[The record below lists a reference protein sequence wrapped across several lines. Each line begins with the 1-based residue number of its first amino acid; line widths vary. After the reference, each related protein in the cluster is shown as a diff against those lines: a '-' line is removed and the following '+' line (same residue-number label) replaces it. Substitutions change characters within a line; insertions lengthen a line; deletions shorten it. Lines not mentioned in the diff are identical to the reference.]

1 MAGKA
6 LAASR
11 RAIPSP
17 VLNVNLRFFAVPLFY
32 ALLVS
37 APLARGLF
45 FAADRVPF
53 HMASASLFLLVLLD
67 KLNRRD
73 MQFAVSWMDYVVL
86 GLAACYGLSFL
97 VAVDK
102 LAALYSVL
110 TYVNY
115 FMLYWVTA
123 SLCRER
129 KYPVQVLRVLFVSGL
144 VVVLVGLGAAME
156 LIPFPGA
163 FGGGRLMSTLQYPNA
178 LAALA
183 MATGLVCLGLWAHDD
198 SMFWKLAYA
207 SGNFLFIV
215 TILGTYTRGVWVLY
229 PLGVVLLVLGL
240 KGERLW
246 RLSFGYLWGLAACL
260 MVVRP
265 LMTMIAAQQ
274 GPGIARQLAI
284 GLGLVLAGQLGYD
297 LVLAAL
303 KRYRV
308 HRRTRRLV
316 LVGMVVY
323 LVITGGAYLVYVS
336 GAWVS
341 AAAQL
346 LPGGVVERAEAI
358 TLDAQSAT
366 MRLITTQDAL
376 KIVRTRPLLGAGGG
390 GWNALYHQHQTVLY
404 WMTETH
410 NHFAQL
416 WVEVGTLGFV
426 FYLGFWA
433 GLLYL
438 GYRLLRSPEERAPAP
453 AWTAVAAA
461 SAYGLHSAI
470 DFHLSLPGAALFLWV
485 LAGVAVGSARHLLP
499 LLSWPPEAKLSQ
511 RVRRV
516 VQFGGTG
523 LLAVAVFV
531 LSARV
536 NAAGHTGARAA
547 VALHRHHFQWARDLY
562 QEAIRLNPFSAAYH
576 ADLAHTYTALG
587 ILRGRGEELE
597 RAAEHM
603 QRARH
608 LQGHDVELRQRLADI
623 YLLKHN
629 WAAALEERR
638 TMVALVPL
646 ELGSY
651 EIYATMVIQLVP
663 HLVGGGQIDTA
674 LEHLDAVVAFEDQLR
689 KRRAVIP
696 QHLQEHWPPRHL
708 LPTTLL
714 QLRWGQARYL
724 LGEWEESAARLAATS
739 GDRHLREESELWRA
753 AARAQLGRG
762 DESARILLG
771 LSTTAVASFPE
782 VMVLGQVLAEANG
795 QRRGKDAGR

>member
-6 LAASR
+6 PAASR
-11 RAIPSP
+11 KAVPSP

-32 ALLVS
+32 VLLVG

-45 FAADRVPF
+45 FPADRMPF
-53 HMASASLFLLVLLD
+53 HMASALLFLLVLLD
-67 KLNRRD
+67 RLNRRD
-73 MQFAVSWMDYVVL
+73 AQFAVSWMDYVVL

-102 LAALYSVL
+102 LAAFYSVL
-110 TYVNY
+110 TYANY

-129 KYPVQVLRVLFVSGL
+129 KYSVQVLRVVFISGL

-156 LIPFPGA
+156 VIPFPGA

-183 MATGLVCLGLWAHDD
+183 MASGLVCLGLWAHDD
-198 SMFWKLAYA
+198 STFWKLAYA

-240 KGERLW
+240 RGERLW

-265 LMTMIAAQQ
+265 LMTMIAAQR
-274 GPGIARQLAI
+274 GPGIARHLAF
-284 GLGLVLAGQLGYD
+284 GLGLVLVGQLGYD
-297 LVLAAL
+297 LILAGL

-308 HRRTRRLV
+308 HRRTRQLV
-316 LVGMVVY
+316 LAGMVAY
-323 LVITGGAYLVYVS
+323 LIITGAAYLVYVS
-336 GAWVS
+336 GAWAS
-341 AAAQL
+341 PAAQL
-346 LPGGVVERAEAI
+346 LPGGVVARAEAI
-358 TLDAQSAT
+358 TLDAQGAAI
-366 MRLITTQDAL
+366 RLITTQDAL
-376 KIVRTRPLLGAGGG
+376 RIVSTRPLLGAGGG

-416 WVEVGTLGFV
+416 WVEVGTLGFI

-438 GYRLLRSPEERAPAP
+438 GYRLLRSPEELVPAP
-453 AWTAVAAA
+453 AWVAVAAA

-499 LLSWPPEAKLSQ
+499 VIAWPPEPQLSQ
-511 RVRRV
+511 RARRV

-562 QEAIRLNPFSAAYH
+562 LEAIRLNPFSAAYH

-587 ILRGRGEELE
+587 ILRGRGEELA

-603 QRARH
+603 QRARD
-608 LQGHDVELRQRLADI
+608 LQGRNLELRQRLAEI

-629 WAAALEERR
+629 WVAALEERR
-638 TMVALVPL
+638 TIVALVPL
-646 ELGSY
+646 ELSAY
-651 EIYATMVIQLVP
+651 EAYANMVIQLVP
-663 HLVGGGQIDTA
+663 HLVGEGRINAA
-674 LEHLDAVVAFEDQLR
+674 LEHLDAVVAFEEKLR
-689 KRRAVIP
+689 ERRDAIP
-696 QHLQEHWPPRHL
+696 EHLQEYWPPRQL
-708 LPTTLL
+708 QPTTTL

-724 LGEWEESAARLAATS
+724 LGEWEESAARLVVTS
-739 GDRHLREESELWRA
+739 RDRRLREESEMWRA
-753 AARAQLGRG
+753 AAQAQLGRG
-762 DESARILLG
+762 GESMRILLG
-771 LSTTAVASFPE
+771 LSTTAAAPFPD
-782 VMVLGQVLAEANG
+782 VMVLGRVLAEANG
-795 QRRGKDAGR
+795 QRRGNDAGR